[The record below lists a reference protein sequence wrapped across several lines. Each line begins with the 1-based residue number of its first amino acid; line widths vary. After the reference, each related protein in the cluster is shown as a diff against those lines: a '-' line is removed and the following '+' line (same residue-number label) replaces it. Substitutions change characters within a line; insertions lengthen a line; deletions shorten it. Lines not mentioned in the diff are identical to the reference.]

1 MIAVLFYIDRT
12 ALFIIR
18 IYFIYYHCY
27 YFLCVCVCVVHYM
40 CLSCSIDLV
49 SICANKEIYNIINVY
64 YIIMFAP
71 LYNVYQYYY
80 IIMYRICKCIQCFY
94 YLLYR
99 FIYKAGVALNISYL
113 NTVVIWVIMSSGLSI
128 KLTLFHDGTT

>member
-1 MIAVLFYIDRT
+1 MLNNLATMPCNNQIDFGYRPFSQTVFMLSIAINRAEHLCATVIIKHNYMSCFLLVLLY
-12 ALFIIR
+12 
-18 IYFIYYHCY
+18 
-27 YFLCVCVCVVHYM
+27 
-40 CLSCSIDLV
+40 
-49 SICANKEIYNIINVY
+49 INVY

-99 FIYKAGVALNISYL
+99 FIYQAGVALNISYL
-113 NTVVIWVIMSSGLSI
+113 NTVVICVIMSSGLSI